1 MPLVDDWIAFFT
13 DATQSEN
20 LLKNDY
26 GVDYHN
32 FKVKQKTI
40 LQLLNLH
47 KKKFGNEDIIIVR
60 APGRINLMGRHV
72 DHQNGLVNLIAI
84 DKEIFFTA
92 SIRKDFKLVAYNI
105 DTGNFPDLTINFSNL
120 SFESLSNWSDVI
132 KNTKFLNKYRSPGGS
147 WDNYLKAAYLR
158 LSNLYG
164 LKKVHGAN
172 ICVLGN
178 ILIAAGLSS
187 SSALTVGIFKALS
200 ELNKLNFNEDEMIS
214 RCAEA
219 EWFVGT
225 RGGTGDQVAII
236 FAKKNQIAHVKL
248 FPLEILDWIEFPND
262 CELLIYNSQVL
273 ADKSGAR
280 KDVFN
285 ERILAYD
292 IGFYLIKK
300 KFPQFSSRLV
310 YLSDINPKNLEIT
323 SSDLINILS
332 ELPEYVH
339 FNELPKVLG
348 KKWDPL
354 KKKFNFNE
362 IPQII
367 PIRKIIAYGISECE
381 RSRVFYHLI
390 KKRDINHV
398 GKLMYISH
406 NGDRV
411 VRYNYDEKPKP
422 TRYNN
427 EMDENQIKADIESN
441 MSIDHISGG
450 YGCSIPEIDFIID
463 TSQKLGGVLGAQL
476 SGAGMGGCAMLFVKK
491 GYSEKIKNELC
502 KLFEVEFKKRCL
514 IQSCVPVKGI
524 SLFNHIK

>member
-1 MPLVDDWIAFFT
+1 MPLVDDWIAFFA
-13 DATQSEN
+13 DATQSVN
-20 LLKNDY
+20 LLKEDY

-32 FKVKQKTI
+32 FEGKQKTI
-40 LQLLNLH
+40 LQLLKLH

-84 DKEIFFTA
+84 DKEIFLTA
-92 SIRKDFKLVAYNI
+92 SLRKDFQIVAFNI
-105 DTGNFPDLTINFSNL
+105 DSGNFPDLTIDFSNL
-120 SFESLSNWSDVI
+120 GSEIASNWSDVI
-132 KNTKFLNKYRSPGGS
+132 NNTKFLNKYQSSGGN
-147 WDNYLKAAYLR
+147 WDNYLKAAFLR
-158 LSNLYG
+158 LINLYG
-164 LKKVHGAN
+164 LKKVYGAN

-200 ELNKLNFNEDEMIS
+200 ELNKLKFKEEEMIS

-225 RGGTGDQVAII
+225 RGGTSDQVAII
-236 FAKKNQIAHVKL
+236 LAKKNQIAHVRL
-248 FPLEILDWIEFPND
+248 FPIEILDWVEFPKD

-273 ADKSGAR
+273 ADKSGAK

-292 IGFYLIKK
+292 VGFYLIKK

-310 YLSDINPKNLEIT
+310 YLSDINPKNLEIKA
-323 SSDLINILS
+323 SDFINILS
-332 ELPEYVH
+332 ELPEYIH
-339 FNELPKVLG
+339 FKELPSVLG
-348 KKWDPL
+348 KKWDAL
-354 KKKFNFNE
+354 KKIFNFNE

-367 PIRKIIAYGISECE
+367 PIRKVIAYGISECE

-390 KKRDINHV
+390 KKGDVNQV
-398 GKLMYISH
+398 GKLMTISH

-411 VRYNYDEKPKP
+411 VRYNYDEKPVP
-422 TRYNN
+422 SRYNN
-427 EMDENQIKADIESN
+427 EMNENQIKAHIESN

-463 TSQKLGGVLGAQL
+463 TSQTLEGILGAQL
-476 SGAGMGGCAMLFVKK
+476 SGAGMGGCAMLLVKREH
-491 GYSEKIKNELC
+491 SEKIKNELC
-502 KLFEVEFKKRCL
+502 NVYEEEFKKPCL
-514 IQSCVPVKGI
+514 IHSCVPVKGL
-524 SLFNHIK
+524 SLYNHIK